1 MTTSK
6 QSLDQ
11 TDSALPSRQS
21 SATDIHK
28 DHSSSPHVLHEVAVQ
43 EDGTEDPGA
52 GIEQM
57 VESKAES
64 GSSLIS
70 ANAPDAAEPH
80 LQTVPIV
87 EQAERKA

>member
-6 QSLDQ
+6 QGLDQ
-11 TDSALPSRQS
+11 ADNTMSSRQP
-21 SATDIHK
+21 SATGNHD
-28 DHSSSPHVLHEVAVQ
+28 SSPHHVLHEVAVQ

-52 GIEQM
+52 CIEQM

-70 ANAPDAAEPH
+70 ANEAVASEDKKKLAPD
-80 LQTVPIV
+80 Q
-87 EQAERKA
+87 QN

>member
-6 QSLDQ
+6 PGLDQ
-11 TDSALPSRQS
+11 ADNTISSRQPSAAGNHNS
-21 SATDIHK
+21 SLH
-28 DHSSSPHVLHEVAVQ
+28 HVLHEVAVQ

-52 GIEQM
+52 CIEQM

-70 ANAPDAAEPH
+70 ANEAVASEDKKTLAPD
-80 LQTVPIV
+80 Q
-87 EQAERKA
+87 QN